1 MKRIV
6 GIYWTEDNVI
16 HAIRDLMNKGYEGKN
31 ISVISK
37 KKIDFAG
44 LKQVGENI
52 EDEHLLVDIKPEVN
66 DIVFGS
72 GVDSFVS
79 TLKGYGISEEEAR
92 KYEDAMEQGGI
103 MLLTGF
109 SDVIRGHIEN
119 PGTYTDPNMGVET
132 IENPGTI
139 NIKEEL
145 TEIVETPG
153 TFTDKI
159 PSKENIE
166 TPGTTVDPDQTDEIE
181 NPGTINIDELDK

>member
-6 GIYWTEDNVI
+6 GIYWTEDNLI
-16 HAIRDLMNKGYEGKN
+16 HAIRELMNKGYESKD

-37 KKIDFAG
+37 NKMDFAG

-66 DIVFGS
+66 DITFGS

-79 TLKGYGISEEEAR
+79 TLKGYGISEVEAR
-92 KYEDAMEQGGI
+92 KYQDAMDQGGI
-103 MLLTGF
+103 MLLLGF

-119 PGTYTDPNMGVET
+119 PGTYTHPNIGVET

-145 TEIVETPG
+145 TEIIETPG
-153 TFTDKI
+153 TITDDL
-159 PSKENIE
+159 PSMEDIK

-181 NPGTINIDELDK
+181 TPGTINIDDTNK

>member
-6 GIYWTEDNVI
+6 GIYWIEDKLI
-16 HAIRDLMNKGYEGKN
+16 HAIRELMNKGYESKDM
-31 ISVISK
+31 SVISK
-37 KKIDFAG
+37 NEMNFPG

-66 DIVFGS
+66 DIVYGS
-72 GVDSFVS
+72 GIDSFVS

-92 KYEDAMEQGGI
+92 KYQDAMDQGGI

-109 SDVIRGHIEN
+109 SEVIRGHIEN
-119 PGTYTDPNMGVET
+119 PGTYTDPHIGVET

-145 TEIVETPG
+145 TEIIETPG
-153 TFTDKI
+153 TITDDL
-159 PSKENIE
+159 PSMEDIK
-166 TPGTTVDPDQTDEIE
+166 TPGTTVDPDQTDKIE
-181 NPGTINIDELDK
+181 TPGTINIDDTNN

>member
-6 GIYWTEDNVI
+6 GIYWVEDKLI
-16 HAIRDLMNKGYEGKN
+16 QAIRDLMNKGYEGKD

-37 KKIDFAG
+37 NKIDFPG

-66 DIVFGS
+66 DIVYGP

-79 TLKGYGISEEEAR
+79 TLKGYGISEEETR
-92 KYEDAMEQGGI
+92 KYQDAMDQGSI

-109 SDVIRGHIEN
+109 SDIIRGYVKN
-119 PGTYTDPNMGVET
+119 PETYTDPYIGVET

-139 NIKEEL
+139 NLKEEL
-145 TEIVETPG
+145 TEIIETPG
-153 TFTDKI
+153 TITDDL
-159 PSKENIE
+159 PSMEEIK
-166 TPGTTVDPDQTDEIE
+166 TPGTTVDPEQTDKIE
-181 NPGTINIDELDK
+181 TPGTINIDDTNN

>member
-6 GIYWTEDNVI
+6 GIYWTEDNLI
-16 HAIRDLMNKGYEGKN
+16 HAIRELLNKGYESKD

-37 KKIDFAG
+37 NKIDFVG
-44 LKQVGENI
+44 LKQVGETVEN
-52 EDEHLLVDIKPEVN
+52 EELLVDIKPEVN

-79 TLKGYGISEEEAR
+79 TLKGYGISEVEAR
-92 KYEDAMEQGGI
+92 KYQDAMDQGSF

-119 PGTYTDPNMGVET
+119 PGTYTDPNMGIET

-139 NIKEEL
+139 NIKEEI
-145 TEIVETPG
+145 TEIIETPG
-153 TFTDKI
+153 TFTDDL
-159 PSKENIE
+159 PSMEDIT
-166 TPGTTVDPDQTDEIE
+166 TPGTTVNPDTTEEIE
-181 NPGTINIDELDK
+181 TPGTINIDDTNK